1 MSEKG
6 KMVKHTGILMGMELG
21 TRILD
26 IIISMIV
33 ARYLGPKGFGLLA
46 FAVSFGALFSIIP
59 GFGMGSLIIRD
70 ISRDRDQISRYLIHG
85 LAAKIFLAGLMLAI
99 VAVVAKFMNFSSDKI
114 ALVMTACFLVIWES
128 NIRFATAFFQAL
140 QLMSKVA
147 YINLA
152 IRVGWV
158 LGSLSVM
165 GLHGSVLDLISIRCF
180 INFIGFS
187 AAIYLVMTQLQ
198 KLKWQWDV
206 KFVFHMIT
214 ASFPFALFRMFGT
227 VYTDLDTVMLS
238 AMRGDVMTGWYA
250 AAQKFYRV
258 ITFIPSSFAG
268 TMLPLLS
275 NLAGKDRPK
284 FVSSL
289 KSACKFLLVIAF
301 PIVVVGCVMAFDVT
315 KFFYG
320 KAFVESS
327 SALQILMLAVP
338 FAFLNEVLISAVAAL
353 DREKK
358 GSNCLL
364 LGALFSGLSNL
375 IVIPL
380 FGHLGAA
387 VTTAMAEAMVFFLQM
402 RILRKDIPGFQLRS
416 DLIRPFAA
424 ALVMTA
430 VIFLVRGFG
439 LIPALC
445 LSLPA
450 YAAATLLLRVLTPE
464 EWGELK
470 GLFKFKSRKSKKII
484 PEDSGGDIL

>member
-1 MSEKG
+1 
-6 KMVKHTGILMGMELG
+6 MGMELG
-21 TRILD
+21 TRMLD

-70 ISRDRDQISRYLIHG
+70 ISRDREQISKYLIHG
-85 LAAKIFLAGLMLAI
+85 IVAKVFLAILMLVI
-99 VAVVAKFMNFSSDKI
+99 MVAVSICLHHTPEKML
-114 ALVMTACFLVIWES
+114 LVITAGFLVIWES
-128 NIRFATAFFQAL
+128 NIRFVTAFFQAL
-140 QLMSKVA
+140 EMMSKVA
-147 YINLA
+147 YINLG
-152 IRVGWV
+152 IRIGWV
-158 LGSLSVM
+158 IGSLSIM
-165 GLHGSVLDLISIRCF
+165 GLHGDVLGLISIRCL

-187 AAIYLVMTQLQ
+187 AGTWLVITQLQ
-198 KLKWQWDV
+198 KLKWEWDYKFAVHMV
-206 KFVFHMIT
+206 K
-214 ASFPFALFRMFGT
+214 ASFPFALFRLFGT

-275 NLAGKDRPK
+275 SLSVKDRPK

-301 PIVVVGCVMAFDVT
+301 PIVVVGAVMAFDVT

-327 SALQILMLAVP
+327 QALQILMFAVP

-364 LGALFSGLSNL
+364 FGALFSGLSNL
-375 IVIPL
+375 VVIPL

-402 RILRKDIPGFQLRS
+402 RILRKDIPDFQLRS
-416 DLIRPFAA
+416 DLMRPFGAA
-424 ALVMTA
+424 VVMA
-430 VIFLVRGFG
+430 GVLFLVRGIG
-439 LIPALC
+439 LVPAAGIAVFSYL
-445 LSLPA
+445 
-450 YAAATLLLRVLTPE
+450 AATLLFRVLTPD
-464 EWGELK
+464 EWQELK
-470 GLFKFKSRKSKKII
+470 GLLKFKSKKSKKIV
-484 PEDSGGDIL
+484 PEDSGGDVL

>member
-1 MSEKG
+1 MSEKR

-21 TRILD
+21 TRMLD

-70 ISRDRDQISRYLIHG
+70 ISRDREQISRYLIHG
-85 LAAKIFLAGLMLAI
+85 FAAKIFLAAAMLVIMLSVSLVLGHSPEKRMLVLMAG
-99 VAVVAKFMNFSSDKI
+99 M
-114 ALVMTACFLVIWES
+114 LVIWES
-128 NIRFATAFFQAL
+128 NIRFVTAFFQAL
-140 QLMSKVA
+140 QMMSKVA
-147 YINLA
+147 FINLS
-152 IRVGWV
+152 IRIGWV
-158 LGSLSVM
+158 IGSLSIM
-165 GLHGSVLDLISIRCF
+165 GIHGDVLGLISIRCL

-187 AAIYLVMTQLQ
+187 VGTYLVVTQLQ
-198 KLKWQWDV
+198 KLKWQWDF
-206 KFVFHMIT
+206 KFAVHMIT
-214 ASFPFALFRMFGT
+214 ASFPFALFRLFGT

-275 NLAGKDRPK
+275 NLSVKDRPK

-289 KSACKFLLVIAF
+289 KSACKFLLIIAF
-301 PIVVVGCVMAFDVT
+301 PIVAVGAMMAFDVT
-315 KFFYG
+315 RFFYG

-327 SALQILMLAVP
+327 QALQILMLAVP

-375 IVIPL
+375 VVIPF

-387 VTTAMAEAMVFFLQM
+387 VTTALAEAMVFFLQM
-402 RILRKDIPGFQLRS
+402 RILRKDIPGFELRS
-416 DLIRPFAA
+416 DLMRPFFAGV
-424 ALVMTA
+424 VMA
-430 VIFLVRGFG
+430 SVLFFVRRFG

-445 LSLPA
+445 VSIPSYVLAIFS
-450 YAAATLLLRVLTPE
+450 LRVLSHDE
-464 EWGELK
+464 FQELK
-470 GLFKFKSRKSKKII
+470 SLLKWKKKKSQGTV
-484 PEDSGGDIL
+484 PNDSGGDVL